1 MAYLVFW
8 ILVAVLSAF
17 GQRYKIAR
25 ILLFIVAVCF
35 LGLRYDV
42 GTDYQNYERIFYYG
56 DIFFLEPGN
65 QLLYYIA
72 TLFHGDETKIL
83 FFLYSF
89 LTYLFLFLTFQNKK
103 FNYSLTACLVIIFT
117 LTFLANGI
125 RQALAISIFLFSYR
139 YIEERKLLKYTILTI
154 LAVLFHTS
162 LIIVWPLYFIVNHS
176 FKIQYYVALY
186 LLSIILSQVGID
198 QLLRPFMHILEII
211 PEYSNHVEN
220 NAEGYLSFGI
230 LFRVLI
236 YFVLFLLLLKHKYH
250 EREPILFNM
259 YYLSILLFNIRI
271 GSYIVN
277 RVVVI
282 FDFYQYFLLPILLL
296 DKSCKGKY
304 RQLYIFFFV
313 LAYSSLLIQ
322 SIFFDER
329 NHMLPYKT
337 ILYLNQ

>member
-25 ILLFIVAVCF
+25 IFLFILAVCF
-35 LGLRYDV
+35 LGLRYEV
-42 GTDYQNYERIFYYG
+42 GTDYQNYERIFNYG
-56 DIFFLEPGN
+56 DVFFLEPGN

-72 TLFHGDETKIL
+72 TQFHGDETKIL
-83 FFLYSF
+83 FFLYSV
-89 LTYLFLFLTFQNKK
+89 LTYSFLFLTFQNKK
-103 FNYSLTACLVIIFT
+103 FNYALTACLVIIYT
-117 LTFLANGI
+117 LTFLTNGI

-139 YIEERKLLKYTILTI
+139 YIEERKLLKYTVLII

-162 LIIVWPLYFIVNHS
+162 LIIVWPLYFIINRS

-186 LLSIILSQVGID
+186 LFSIVLSQIGID
-198 QLLRPFMHILEII
+198 QLLGPFMRILEMV
-211 PEYSNHVEN
+211 PEYSYHVEN
-220 NAEGYLSFGI
+220 STAGYYSFGI
-230 LFRVLI
+230 FFRVLI
-236 YFVLFLLLLKHKYH
+236 YLGLFLLLLKHKYN
-250 EREPILFNM
+250 EREPVLFNM
-259 YYLSILLFNIRI
+259 YYLSMLLFNVRI

-282 FDFYQYFLLPILLL
+282 FDFYQYFLLPMLLF
-296 DKSCKGKY
+296 DKNYKGKY
-304 RQLYIFFFV
+304 RQLYILFFV

-322 SIFFDER
+322 SVFFDER